1 MRFKNGHVSHD
12 SLKFIAVEYTPF
24 IDSRYL
30 NIMMSFSLF
39 NDRNINVTTV
49 KVIVLLR
56 DHSSVAM
63 LSFTHMVA
71 LKRKYCGS

>member
-1 MRFKNGHVSHD
+1 
-12 SLKFIAVEYTPF
+12 
-24 IDSRYL
+24 
-30 NIMMSFSLF
+30 MSFSVF

-56 DHSSVAM
+56 DRSLVAM

-71 LKRKYCGS
+71 LERKYCGS